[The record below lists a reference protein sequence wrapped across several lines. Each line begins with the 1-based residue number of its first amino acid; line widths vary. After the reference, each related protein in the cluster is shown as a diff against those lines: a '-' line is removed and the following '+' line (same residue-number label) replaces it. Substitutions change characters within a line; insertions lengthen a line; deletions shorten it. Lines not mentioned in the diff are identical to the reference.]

1 MPRAPRARMEDYL
14 EAIYV
19 MIINNEKPGV
29 RALARRL
36 NIKPSSVLEYLR
48 KLDREGYIVYE
59 GGGNIKLTEKG
70 LEIAKKVYKRHRII
84 SEFLQKLGVPKEIAE
99 LDACYIEHGIHPE
112 TLEKFVKYLEEHK
125 C

>member
-1 MPRAPRARMEDYL
+1 
-14 EAIYV
+14 
-19 MIINNEKPGV
+19 
-29 RALARRL
+29 
-36 NIKPSSVLEYLR
+36 
-48 KLDREGYIVYE
+48 
-59 GGGNIKLTEKG
+59 
-70 LEIAKKVYKRHRII
+70 VYKRHRII

>member
-1 MPRAPRARMEDYL
+1 MPRAPRRMEDYL

-48 KLDREGYIVYE
+48 KLDKEGYIVYE

-70 LEIAKKVYKRHRII
+70 LEIAKKVYERHRII

-99 LDACYIEHGIHPE
+99 IDACYIEHGIHPE
-112 TLEKFVKYLEEHK
+112 TLEKFIKFLEEHK

>member
-48 KLDREGYIVYE
+48 KLDKEGYIVYE
-59 GGGNIKLTEKG
+59 G
-70 LEIAKKVYKRHRII
+70 
-84 SEFLQKLGVPKEIAE
+84 
-99 LDACYIEHGIHPE
+99 
-112 TLEKFVKYLEEHK
+112 
-125 C
+125 

>member
-48 KLDREGYIVYE
+48 KLDKEGYIVYE